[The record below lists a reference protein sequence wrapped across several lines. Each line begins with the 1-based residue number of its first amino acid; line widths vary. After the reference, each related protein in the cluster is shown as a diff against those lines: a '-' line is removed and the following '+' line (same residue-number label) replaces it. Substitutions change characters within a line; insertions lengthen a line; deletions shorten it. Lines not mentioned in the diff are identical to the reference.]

1 MNVLSKKNPGIKGGR
16 EIKATLCYFISNI
29 CSKAFSFLTIP
40 LYTNILTTSEYGYLN
55 TYNAWVGILSVVLGL
70 ALSSAIYGQ
79 PGKEKKERNRFQSSV
94 LFLSVVSALTI
105 VSFVLGGYILI
116 NGRIDVIVI
125 LALLQG
131 YATFVINF
139 ILQEWVLENRY
150 VIHSITS
157 VSMVAIPIIIT
168 CLIITKVFQTQKYM
182 CVIVPRML
190 VFAVFMIPILIYVF
204 LRGKCFYDKVI
215 WKWSIRYSVP
225 IVFHSLSLTI
235 MLQADRVMIS
245 SLYGYEESGRYSF
258 IYNVT
263 LVIGVFIAAV
273 ENTWKAW
280 FFKNYENTKKEII
293 RKKSKLFILIT
304 VLGVSVYLLVL
315 PELVKILASEEYQ
328 TRIYLAGP
336 IAFAYII
343 SFLYDFLVYVEYK
356 KGVTRNIAQA
366 SIIAA
371 IVNIGLNFA
380 IIPVYG
386 GTGAA
391 ITTIVSYVVQ
401 FIMHLR
407 VVKRLDKE
415 LYPPCFFVPYIL
427 SGIAAMCMFLL
438 LLEVYVVRY
447 VIAIMLAGVTIL
459 VIYKNRRLLI

>member
-1 MNVLSKKNPGIKGGR
+1 MNVLSKKSPGIKGGR

-29 CSKAFSFLTIP
+29 CSKAFSFITIP

-70 ALSSAIYGQ
+70 ALSSAVYGQ
-79 PGKEKKERNRFQSSV
+79 AREGKKERNRFQSSV
-94 LFLSVVSALTI
+94 LSLSLISALTM
-105 VSFVLGGYILI
+105 VLVVLGGYILI

-131 YATFVINF
+131 YAAFVINF
-139 ILQEWVLENRY
+139 ILQEWVLDNRY
-150 VIHSITS
+150 VIHGMLS

-168 CLIITKVFQTQKYM
+168 CLMITKFFQTQKYM

-190 VFAVFMIPILIYVF
+190 VFAVFMISILIYVF

-215 WKWSIRYSVP
+215 WKWSIRYSIP

-280 FFKNYENTKKEII
+280 FFKSYENVRKDII
-293 RKKSKLFILIT
+293 QKKSRLFILIT
-304 VLGVSVYLLVL
+304 ILGVSVYLLIS
-315 PELVKILASEEYQ
+315 PELVKVLASGEYQ
-328 TRIYLAGP
+328 TQIYLMGP

-356 KGVTRNIAQA
+356 KGVTRSIARA
-366 SIIAA
+366 SMIAA
-371 IVNIGLNFA
+371 IVNIILNFA

-386 GTGAA
+386 GAGAA
-391 ITTIVSYVVQ
+391 VTTIVSYVVQ

-407 VVKRLDKE
+407 VVNGIDKE
-415 LYPPCFFVPYIL
+415 LYPPRFFIPYIL
-427 SGIAAMCMFLL
+427 SGTVAVCMFLL
-438 LLEVYVVRY
+438 LLNACAVRY
-447 VIAIMLAGVTIL
+447 VMAVMLTGVTIL
-459 VIYKNRRLLI
+459 IVYKNRKLLI